1 MRRIPLPEL
10 YCPFA
15 PRVNPHDVEAWPQ
28 TVGWASRFGLIPE
41 RELPHFLALDFHELS
56 ARAFPD
62 AGLRELVLIN
72 DWMTLFYLFDK
83 HWDNAQPEALAAGQA
98 MLLDGLRGRSNP
110 CPGASPL
117 HLALDDLRR
126 RMMAFGSEGW
136 MQRFSRSIEE
146 YFNACVWE
154 ARNKAAQ
161 TIPDIASYIQMREL
175 TGAVQ
180 PSFELAG
187 VLRLAE
193 ISPEMMEEQVLERLN
208 VMANHAICWFNDI
221 VSLEKELQAGEIH
234 NLVFLIQRERG
245 SSLEEALQQAAR
257 MHDDELRAF
266 LELEQALPSWG
277 EPIDTGVRRYVD
289 VLRCWIRANV
299 DWSLGSERYRV
310 P

>member
-1 MRRIPLPEL
+1 MGRISLPEP

-15 PRVNPHDVEAWPQ
+15 PRVNPHGVQAWPQ
-28 TVGWASRFGLIPE
+28 TVGWASRFKLIPE
-41 RELPHFLALDFHELS
+41 RELPHFRALDFHELS

-83 HWDNAQPEALAAGQA
+83 QWDNAQPEVLAAGQA

-110 CPGASPL
+110 CLDAGPL
-117 HLALDDLRR
+117 RIALEDLRH
-126 RMMAFGSEGW
+126 RMMAFGSERW
-136 MQRFSRSIEE
+136 MERFSRSIEE
-146 YFNACVWE
+146 YFKACVWE
-154 ARNKAAQ
+154 ARNKTAQ
-161 TIPDIASYIQMREL
+161 AIPDIASYIRMREL

-193 ISPEMMEEQVLERLN
+193 LSPEMMEEPALKRLN
-208 VMANHAICWFNDI
+208 MMANHVICWFNDI
-221 VSLEKELQAGEIH
+221 VSLEKELLTGEIH
-234 NLVFLIQRERG
+234 NLVLLIQRESG
-245 SSLEEALQQAAR
+245 SSLEKALQQAAK

-266 LELEQALPSWG
+266 IELEQALPSWG
-277 EPIDTGVRRYVD
+277 EPIDAGVRRYVD
-289 VLRCWIRANV
+289 VVRCWIRANV

-310 P
+310 S